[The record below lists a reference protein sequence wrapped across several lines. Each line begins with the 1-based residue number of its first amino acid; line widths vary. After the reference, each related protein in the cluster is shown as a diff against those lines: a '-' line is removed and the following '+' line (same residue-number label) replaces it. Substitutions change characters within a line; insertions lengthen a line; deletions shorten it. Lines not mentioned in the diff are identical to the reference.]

1 MPRLWVIRH
10 AKSSW
15 RDATAGDHDRDLN
28 RRGRQDGPTM
38 AGWLAV
44 QELPPEHILASDA
57 LRTRRTAG
65 YLADACGLGRD
76 ALEFSADLYLAA
88 TSQLLASVQGLP
100 DRCRSAAVVAHNPG
114 VTQFANFLLERPLI
128 DNFPTFGIAA
138 IDIPGR
144 WADIIPGR
152 GQLVVFRS
160 PKMLNT
166 ATGI

>member
-15 RDATAGDHDRDLN
+15 RDASAGDHDRDLN
-28 RRGRQDGPTM
+28 RRGRRDGPTM
-38 AGWLAV
+38 AGWLAA

-65 YLADACGLGRD
+65 YLADACGLAPG

-88 TSQLLASVQGLP
+88 TSQLLASVRALP
-100 DRCRSAAVVAHNPG
+100 DSCLSAAVVAHNPG
-114 VTQFANFLLERPLI
+114 VTEFANFLLERPLI

-144 WADIIPGR
+144 WANIARSSGALRIFRAPKTLDTTPG
-152 GQLVVFRS
+152 
-160 PKMLNT
+160 
-166 ATGI
+166 I